1 MIGAGI
7 SQRPGADV
15 AMEARDVE
23 RLGFDFLT
31 ITDHLVGGRGSLE
44 TWTQLTWAAAATE
57 RIRIGTNVL
66 GLPYRPPAVLAK
78 MAETLDRLSG
88 GRLILGLGGGA
99 SNDAFRAFGL
109 AVRSPG
115 EKVDALEEAVEII
128 RRLWTEPGVSVR
140 GEHFRVE
147 DASIEPRPERQIPIW
162 LGVYGRRALGVAA
175 RLADGWIPSMP
186 FASPER
192 FVTLRDRLLTAAEEA
207 GRDPGEIILAYN
219 VGVQI
224 QEGRVADERSVAGGV
239 AEVTDRLGDLIQRLG
254 LGALSLWIRGEE
266 QRQRFAEEILPALRR

>member
-1 MIGAGI
+1 W
-7 SQRPGADV
+7 
-15 AMEARDVE
+15 
-23 RLGFDFLT
+23 
-31 ITDHLVGGRGSLE
+31 GS
-44 TWTQLTWAAAATE
+44 AA
-57 RIRIGTNVL
+57 
-66 GLPYRPPAVLAK
+66 
-78 MAETLDRLSG
+78 
-88 GRLILGLGGGA
+88 
-99 SNDAFRAFGL
+99 
-109 AVRSPG
+109 
-115 EKVDALEEAVEII
+115 
-128 RRLWTEPGVSVR
+128 PGVSVR

-207 GRDPGEIILAYN
+207 GRDPGEITLAYN

-266 QRQRFAEEILPALRR
+266 QRQRFAEGILPALRR